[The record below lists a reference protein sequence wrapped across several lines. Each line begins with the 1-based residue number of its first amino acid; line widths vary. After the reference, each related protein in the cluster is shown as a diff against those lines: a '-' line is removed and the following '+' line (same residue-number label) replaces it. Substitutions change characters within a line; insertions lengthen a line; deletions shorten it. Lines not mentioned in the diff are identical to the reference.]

1 MGRNIYYRLQSLY
14 LISCLTQIYF
24 INKAKHT
31 DNLKNIFSILFYTNM
46 NNFPLLLNIYNV
58 NFSAIYSY
66 FEAMAS
72 ESLKFKQSAEYNY
85 ED

>member
-1 MGRNIYYRLQSLY
+1 
-14 LISCLTQIYF
+14 
-24 INKAKHT
+24 
-31 DNLKNIFSILFYTNM
+31 M
-46 NNFPLLLNIYNV
+46 NNFPWLLNIYNV